1 MEPSEQVE
9 VIKTELAEIMERWA
23 ADGYSPMA
31 MAAVFTIMGLQ
42 IYKTSMNDKDFNDMM
57 DSISASRDMIA
68 RFDLAEARQ
77 ALNRVLN

>member
-1 MEPSEQVE
+1 VEPSEQVE

>member
-9 VIKTELAEIMERWA
+9 VIKTELAEIMEGWA

-31 MAAVFTIMGLQ
+31 MAAVFTVMGLQ

-57 DSISASRDMIA
+57 DSISASRDIIA
-68 RFDLAEARQ
+68 RFDLTEARQ